1 MFLLI
6 LVVVCYTICSLSDKY
21 AVSTAKFNGDELGFL
36 MAAATAVFMA
46 CCLPFL
52 DRTITFSWQSFA
64 AIGLLCL
71 SKIDH
76 PQMSISDRA
85 AQFSP
90 FAALTG
96 YDAAVD
102 ETARYTEIREELT
115 EDEVNKLNDDL
126 NRLLDMLD
134 ERPEIRVTYFV
145 PDKKKSGGSYQTK
158 TGIVRIYD
166 SYTNE
171 LVFMDK
177 TRIAVEDMCL
187 VEFVEERGKIQ

>member
-1 MFLLI
+1 MYDNYYDI
-6 LVVVCYTICSLSDKY
+6 KQ
-21 AVSTAKFNGDELGFL
+21 
-36 MAAATAVFMA
+36 
-46 CCLPFL
+46 
-52 DRTITFSWQSFA
+52 FSRPHY
-64 AIGLLCL
+64 
-71 SKIDH
+71 DDY

-145 PDKKKSGGSYQTK
+145 PDKRKSGGSYKTK
-158 TGIVRIYD
+158 IGIVKKIDEYQKILVLEDGCRIP
-166 SYTNE
+166 
-171 LVFMDK
+171 L
-177 TRIAVEDMCL
+177 EDIS
-187 VEFVEERGKIQ
+187 EIE

>member
-1 MFLLI
+1 MYDNYYDI
-6 LVVVCYTICSLSDKY
+6 KQ
-21 AVSTAKFNGDELGFL
+21 
-36 MAAATAVFMA
+36 
-46 CCLPFL
+46 
-52 DRTITFSWQSFA
+52 FSRPHYD
-64 AIGLLCL
+64 
-71 SKIDH
+71 DH

-145 PDKKKSGGSYQTK
+145 PDKRKSGGSYKTK
-158 TGIVRIYD
+158 IGIVKKIDEYQKI
-166 SYTNE
+166 
-171 LVFMDK
+171 LVL
-177 TRIAVEDMCL
+177 ED
-187 VEFVEERGKIQ
+187 GSKIPIEDIREIE

>member
-1 MFLLI
+1 MYDNYYDI
-6 LVVVCYTICSLSDKY
+6 KQ
-21 AVSTAKFNGDELGFL
+21 
-36 MAAATAVFMA
+36 
-46 CCLPFL
+46 
-52 DRTITFSWQSFA
+52 FSRPYYD
-64 AIGLLCL
+64 
-71 SKIDH
+71 DH

-126 NRLLDMLD
+126 NRLLDML
-134 ERPEIRVTYFV
+134 E
-145 PDKKKSGGSYQTK
+145 SGGSYQTK

-166 SYTNE
+166 GYTNE

-187 VEFVEERGKIQ
+187 VEFVEERGEIQ

>member
-1 MFLLI
+1 MYDNYYDI
-6 LVVVCYTICSLSDKY
+6 KQ
-21 AVSTAKFNGDELGFL
+21 
-36 MAAATAVFMA
+36 
-46 CCLPFL
+46 
-52 DRTITFSWQSFA
+52 FSRPYYD
-64 AIGLLCL
+64 
-71 SKIDH
+71 DH

-145 PDKKKSGGSYQTK
+145 PDKRKSGGSYKTK
-158 TGIVRIYD
+158 IGIVKKIDEYQKILVLEDGCRIP
-166 SYTNE
+166 
-171 LVFMDK
+171 L
-177 TRIAVEDMCL
+177 EDIS
-187 VEFVEERGKIQ
+187 EIE

>member
-1 MFLLI
+1 MTLL
-6 LVVVCYTICSLSDKY
+6 
-21 AVSTAKFNGDELGFL
+21 L
-36 MAAATAVFMA
+36 M
-46 CCLPFL
+46 
-52 DRTITFSWQSFA
+52 
-64 AIGLLCL
+64 
-71 SKIDH
+71 K
-76 PQMSISDRA
+76 PQDTPKS
-85 AQFSP
+85 
-90 FAALTG
+90 G
-96 YDAAVD
+96 
-102 ETARYTEIREELT
+102 ELT

-145 PDKKKSGGSYQTK
+145 PDKRKSGGSYQTK

-187 VEFVEERGKIQ
+187 VEFVEERGKYSRINLICRNVFAFFFVKMRNKKRMAV

>member
-1 MFLLI
+1 M
-6 LVVVCYTICSLSDKY
+6 TSKSLALPEIPKLFSDGD
-21 AVSTAKFNGDELGFL
+21 TARHIVFSVRLSS
-36 MAAATAVFMA
+36 ATTRFV
-46 CCLPFL
+46 
-52 DRTITFSWQSFA
+52 
-64 AIGLLCL
+64 
-71 SKIDH
+71 
-76 PQMSISDRA
+76 SDRA

-96 YDAAVD
+96 FDAAVD

-126 NRLLDMLD
+126 SRLLDMLD

-145 PDKKKSGGSYQTK
+145 PEKRKSGGSYQTK

>member
-1 MFLLI
+1 MYDNYYDI
-6 LVVVCYTICSLSDKY
+6 KQ
-21 AVSTAKFNGDELGFL
+21 
-36 MAAATAVFMA
+36 
-46 CCLPFL
+46 
-52 DRTITFSWQSFA
+52 FSRPYYD
-64 AIGLLCL
+64 
-71 SKIDH
+71 DH

-96 YDAAVD
+96 YDAAGD

-145 PDKKKSGGSYQTK
+145 PDKRKSGGSYKTK
-158 TGIVRIYD
+158 IGIVKKIDEYQKILVLEDGCRIP
-166 SYTNE
+166 
-171 LVFMDK
+171 L
-177 TRIAVEDMCL
+177 EDIS
-187 VEFVEERGKIQ
+187 EIE

>member
-1 MFLLI
+1 MYDNYYDI
-6 LVVVCYTICSLSDKY
+6 KQ
-21 AVSTAKFNGDELGFL
+21 
-36 MAAATAVFMA
+36 
-46 CCLPFL
+46 
-52 DRTITFSWQSFA
+52 FSRPHYD
-64 AIGLLCL
+64 
-71 SKIDH
+71 DH

-145 PDKKKSGGSYQTK
+145 PDMRKSGGSYKTK
-158 TGIVRIYD
+158 IGIVKKIDEYQKILVLEDGCRIP
-166 SYTNE
+166 
-171 LVFMDK
+171 L
-177 TRIAVEDMCL
+177 EDIS
-187 VEFVEERGKIQ
+187 EIE

>member
-1 MFLLI
+1 MYDNYYDI
-6 LVVVCYTICSLSDKY
+6 KQ
-21 AVSTAKFNGDELGFL
+21 
-36 MAAATAVFMA
+36 
-46 CCLPFL
+46 
-52 DRTITFSWQSFA
+52 FSRPHYD
-64 AIGLLCL
+64 
-71 SKIDH
+71 DH

-115 EDEVNKLNDDL
+115 EDEGNKLNDDL

-145 PDKKKSGGSYQTK
+145 PDKRKSGGSYKTK
-158 TGIVRIYD
+158 IGIVKKIDEYQKILVLEDGCRIP
-166 SYTNE
+166 
-171 LVFMDK
+171 L
-177 TRIAVEDMCL
+177 EDIS
-187 VEFVEERGKIQ
+187 EIE

>member
-1 MFLLI
+1 MYDNYYDI
-6 LVVVCYTICSLSDKY
+6 KQ
-21 AVSTAKFNGDELGFL
+21 
-36 MAAATAVFMA
+36 
-46 CCLPFL
+46 
-52 DRTITFSWQSFA
+52 FSRPHYD
-64 AIGLLCL
+64 
-71 SKIDH
+71 DH

-115 EDEVNKLNDDL
+115 DDEVNKLNDDL

-145 PDKKKSGGSYQTK
+145 PDKRKSGGSYQTK

-166 SYTNE
+166 GYTNE

-187 VEFVEERGKIQ
+187 VEFVEERGEIQ

>member
-1 MFLLI
+1 MYDNYYDI
-6 LVVVCYTICSLSDKY
+6 KQ
-21 AVSTAKFNGDELGFL
+21 
-36 MAAATAVFMA
+36 
-46 CCLPFL
+46 
-52 DRTITFSWQSFA
+52 FSRPHYD
-64 AIGLLCL
+64 
-71 SKIDH
+71 DH

-145 PDKKKSGGSYQTK
+145 PG
-158 TGIVRIYD
+158 
-166 SYTNE
+166 YTNE

-187 VEFVEERGKIQ
+187 VEFVEERGEIQ

>member
-1 MFLLI
+1 MYDNYYDI
-6 LVVVCYTICSLSDKY
+6 KQ
-21 AVSTAKFNGDELGFL
+21 
-36 MAAATAVFMA
+36 
-46 CCLPFL
+46 
-52 DRTITFSWQSFA
+52 FSRPHYD
-64 AIGLLCL
+64 
-71 SKIDH
+71 DH
-76 PQMSISDRA
+76 PPMSISDRA

-102 ETARYTEIREELT
+102 ETARYTDSRTELT

-145 PDKKKSGGSYQTK
+145 PDERKSGGSYQVK
-158 TGIVRIYD
+158 SGIVRIYD
-166 SYTNE
+166 GYTNE

-177 TRIAVEDMCL
+177 SRIAVEDMCG
-187 VEFVEERGKIQ
+187 VEFVGEDRKIQ

>member
-1 MFLLI
+1 MYDNYYDI
-6 LVVVCYTICSLSDKY
+6 KQ
-21 AVSTAKFNGDELGFL
+21 
-36 MAAATAVFMA
+36 
-46 CCLPFL
+46 
-52 DRTITFSWQSFA
+52 FSRPHYD
-64 AIGLLCL
+64 
-71 SKIDH
+71 DH

-115 EDEVNKLNDDL
+115 EDKVNKLNDDL

-145 PDKKKSGGSYQTK
+145 PDKRK
-158 TGIVRIYD
+158 V
-166 SYTNE
+166 
-171 LVFMDK
+171 V
-177 TRIAVEDMCL
+177 AVI
-187 VEFVEERGKIQ
+187 RPRQA

>member
-1 MFLLI
+1 MYDNYYDI
-6 LVVVCYTICSLSDKY
+6 KQ
-21 AVSTAKFNGDELGFL
+21 
-36 MAAATAVFMA
+36 
-46 CCLPFL
+46 
-52 DRTITFSWQSFA
+52 FSRPHYD
-64 AIGLLCL
+64 
-71 SKIDH
+71 DH
-76 PQMSISDRA
+76 PKMSISDRA

-145 PDKKKSGGSYQTK
+145 PDKRKSGGSYKTK
-158 TGIVRIYD
+158 IGIVKKIDEYQKILVLEDGCRIP
-166 SYTNE
+166 
-171 LVFMDK
+171 L
-177 TRIAVEDMCL
+177 EDIS
-187 VEFVEERGKIQ
+187 EIE